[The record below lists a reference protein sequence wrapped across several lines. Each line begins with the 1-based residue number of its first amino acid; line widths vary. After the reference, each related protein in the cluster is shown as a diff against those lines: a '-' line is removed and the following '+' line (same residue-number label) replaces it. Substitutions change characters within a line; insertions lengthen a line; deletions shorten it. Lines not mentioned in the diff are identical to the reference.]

1 MKNSFT
7 LFEIIL
13 SIIISSLVIIYSL
26 AYSKELLETNKK
38 AYELEVKKTN
48 LLSTKV
54 FLQKHKKYIS
64 KLSYKNSNLYFDNN
78 LLLENIKDFNL
89 NIVDNI
95 IFIEINLDNTI
106 KQKWSF

>member
-26 AYSKELLETNKK
+26 AYSKELLET
-38 AYELEVKKTN
+38 
-48 LLSTKV
+48 
-54 FLQKHKKYIS
+54 
-64 KLSYKNSNLYFDNN
+64 NN

>member
-54 FLQKHKKYIS
+54 FLQKHKKDIS

-78 LLLENIKDFNL
+78 LLLENIKNFNL